1 MTKRLRLSRYSFF
14 LLTACIMATVFF
26 AQPIFAYPLFRSID
40 VQLPQKQTLKEWIG
54 SFSLD
59 ESPSTIPVLEPL
71 PGALVPADAASLIIR
86 WNDALHT
93 TWLIALSANDTP
105 LCRGIIDT
113 PYWIPNQILWKQIK
127 STAGNASI
135 QVSIYGISTS
145 GTLDSI
151 GKTSFAISNDQVG
164 SHIGFLRKR
173 LPFKKAKDNPHDS
186 QIAIGD
192 LSSFGRPRI
201 ILQDQPICFNCH
213 AYSANGKTYGM
224 DMDYKGDKGGYVL
237 VDISKTISI
246 TDDDII
252 SWNDYKA
259 PGPSQYSMGLFTTFS
274 PNGRYAASTVGESS
288 AFIMLDDLH
297 FSQMFYPATGIIAF
311 YDRTTEQVLPLNG
324 ANDLSMVQT
333 NPAFTADGQQM
344 AFARAAVK
352 PNLVKDIKNGKLR
365 NEDPSQTILDAN
377 DKYPM
382 QFDLYSIPFNNG
394 KGGTATPIQGA
405 SHNHMSNFFP
415 RYSPDGKWL
424 VFTQCK
430 TGLVLQPD
438 SRLVIIPAKGGSPR
452 VLKANTNLMNS
463 WHSWSPNSRW
473 LAFSSKDNSP
483 YTEIYLTH
491 INDNGESSPAIRLFR
506 FSHPELAAMVP
517 EFVPDNSVVQKTME
531 LADPEGAKG
540 NSMAIDGR

>member
-1 MTKRLRLSRYSFF
+1 MTKRLRLSRYSSF
-14 LLTACIMATVFF
+14 LFIACIMTTVFA

-71 PGALVPADAASLIIR
+71 PGALVPADAASPIIR

-93 TWLIALSANDTP
+93 TWLIALSAKDTP

-113 PYWIPNQILWKQIK
+113 SYWIPNQTLWKQIK

-135 QVSIYGISTS
+135 QVSVYGISPS

-151 GKTSFAISNDQVG
+151 GKTSFAISKDQVD

-192 LSSFGRPRI
+192 LSSFGRPRT

-237 VDISKTISI
+237 VDISKTTSI

-259 PGPSQYSMGLFTTFS
+259 PGPSKYSMGLFTSFS
-274 PNGRYAASTVGESS
+274 PDGRYAASTVGESS

-311 YDRTTEQVLPLNG
+311 YDRTTKQVMPLNG

-344 AFARAAVK
+344 AFARASVK
-352 PNLVKDIKNGKLR
+352 PNLVKDIKSGKLR
-365 NEDPSQTILDAN
+365 NEDPLQTILDAN

-491 INDNGESSPAIRLFR
+491 INDDGESSPAIRLFR

-517 EFVPDNSVVQKTME
+517 EFIPDNRVVQRTME